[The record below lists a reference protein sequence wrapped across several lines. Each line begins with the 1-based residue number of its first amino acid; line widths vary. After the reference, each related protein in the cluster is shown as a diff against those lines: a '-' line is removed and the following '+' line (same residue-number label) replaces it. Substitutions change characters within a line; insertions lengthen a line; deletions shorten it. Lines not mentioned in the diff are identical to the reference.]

1 MLLLLAALATGFAGW
16 RLWRRLRF
24 FLHMAQ
30 LEGYRP
36 SRLRH
41 WLWDHRA
48 LLIRPSHV
56 VGLVVLG
63 GAVLVWGSAAAWTV
77 TTAALILWPLIFIS
91 SRRYRSTREK
101 KPLAFTARLQRL
113 LGTATVLALLAAGG
127 GAAAGGLIGA
137 PEGYLA
143 FLAGLLLADLGAPL
157 WVVAAAALN
166 LPVERYVQE
175 GFKRQA
181 RNTIRNRPDVLV
193 LGITGSYGKT
203 STKFIVAEILRQ
215 RFNVCATPSSYNTP
229 MGLCIVIND
238 KLQPEHQVLVLE
250 MGLRYPGDI
259 AELCAIAQPELAIV
273 TSVGPAHLE
282 TMGTIEAIA
291 HEKAEI
297 IRHAAPG
304 APAVLN
310 IDDERVAAMAAE
322 ATGPVWR
329 VSASAHP
336 AADISASNIAY
347 GPEGT
352 TFNVT
357 DDTGTTVTY
366 RTALLGQHNVL
377 NILLG
382 VAVGRQQGLRLR
394 QIAHAVRRVAPVDH
408 RLQLRQ
414 QGPITVIDDAFNSN
428 PVGARNALEILGQ
441 FDTGRRVIVT
451 PGMVELGERQAE
463 ENYELGQYMAA
474 HVDLAVLVGEEQTR
488 PIREGLEAADFP
500 DESVRTFDTLF
511 DAQAFLKTYTREGDV
526 VLYENDL
533 PDQYDV

>member
-1 MLLLLAALATGFAGW
+1 
-16 RLWRRLRF
+16 
-24 FLHMAQ
+24 
-30 LEGYRP
+30 
-36 SRLRH
+36 
-41 WLWDHRA
+41 
-48 LLIRPSHV
+48 
-56 VGLVVLG
+56 
-63 GAVLVWGSAAAWTV
+63 
-77 TTAALILWPLIFIS
+77 
-91 SRRYRSTREK
+91 
-101 KPLAFTARLQRL
+101 
-113 LGTATVLALLAAGG
+113 
-127 GAAAGGLIGA
+127 
-137 PEGYLA
+137 
-143 FLAGLLLADLGAPL
+143 
-157 WVVAAAALN
+157 
-166 LPVERYVQE
+166 
-175 GFKRQA
+175 
-181 RNTIRNRPDVLV
+181 
-193 LGITGSYGKT
+193 
-203 STKFIVAEILRQ
+203 
-215 RFNVCATPSSYNTP
+215 
-229 MGLCIVIND
+229 
-238 KLQPEHQVLVLE
+238 
-250 MGLRYPGDI
+250 
-259 AELCAIAQPELAIV
+259 
-273 TSVGPAHLE
+273 E

-291 HEKAEI
+291 DEKAEI

-310 IDDERVAAMAAE
+310 MDDERVAAMAAE

-329 VSASAHP
+329 VSASGHP
-336 AADISASNIAY
+336 AADISASDIAY

-357 DDTGTTVTY
+357 DDTGTTATF

-394 QIAHAVRRVAPVDH
+394 QIAHAVRRIAPVEH

-488 PIREGLEAADFP
+488 PIREGLQAANFP
-500 DESVRTFDTLF
+500 DESVRTFSTLF
-511 DAQAFLKTYTREGDV
+511 DAQAFLKSYTREGDV